1 MTQAP
6 CKTPAFQHFSG
17 KFSHFEK
24 CCMYCKYCMISFPF
38 LQGGKDTVFP
48 CKRRSFRM
56 RKTDAKTLKSC
67 LPQWLQEHGL
77 PLHKP
82 FACLNPAHQDA
93 HPSMGYNEKNQT
105 VHCFAC
111 GATYDVFDL
120 VGQEENLTDFP
131 SKMKAVNRRYGGG
144 EVIRVT
150 AKPAQ
155 AFPYKERAGRPDPY
169 FTGRG
174 LSDEIVQRFGLVVEN
189 GYAVLPVFAE
199 GVCRSVCRRAIDPAV
214 EPRYQNSRGAM
225 QLWNSAAMEHAA
237 GKALFV
243 TEGIFDALSLEELG
257 FPAVALCGAANT
269 GKLVQKIDEYVPVAW
284 PERVILAGDA
294 DAAGQGMNEK
304 LREQLTAR
312 GIACA
317 VLALP
322 DGCKDVNEALVQN
335 RDALQA
341 ACEAAIAPQTV
352 QEQLTLEDEFLA
364 YLGRRGGAAVMST
377 GIAGLDK
384 ALDGGLHAG
393 LTVLGAVSSMGK
405 TSLMLQMADTLAAA
419 GRNVLFITI
428 EMSRMELIAKS
439 AVRGTKERARPL
451 LDGKLPE
458 EKVRGLISAYRQKT
472 GGRVELWEPD
482 VPLTP
487 AFLDEKVSAFCAQH
501 ESPVLFLD
509 YLQLVAPARA
519 GMTEKQTADAAVAML
534 KQLARRYDMPV
545 MAASSLNREAY
556 RPGSAEPG
564 LSAFKESG
572 SVEYSADLLL
582 VLKYRTDADRENKTA
597 PRHLA
602 LIILKNRFGA
612 TGESIPLDYEPEK
625 ELFRDGAA
633 KATPRTGRNIIR

>member
-1 MTQAP
+1 
-6 CKTPAFQHFSG
+6 
-17 KFSHFEK
+17 
-24 CCMYCKYCMISFPF
+24 
-38 LQGGKDTVFP
+38 
-48 CKRRSFRM
+48 
-56 RKTDAKTLKSC
+56 
-67 LPQWLQEHGL
+67 
-77 PLHKP
+77 
-82 FACLNPAHQDA
+82 
-93 HPSMGYNEKNQT
+93 
-105 VHCFAC
+105 
-111 GATYDVFDL
+111 
-120 VGQEENLTDFP
+120 
-131 SKMKAVNRRYGGG
+131 MKAVNRRYGGG

-150 AKPAQ
+150 AKPAP
-155 AFPYKERAGRPDPY
+155 AFPYKEGGGRPDPY

-174 LSDEIVQRFGLVVEN
+174 LSDETVRRFGLVVEN
-189 GYAVLPVFAE
+189 GYAVLPVFAK
-199 GVCRSVCRRAIDPAV
+199 GVCRSVCRRAIDQHV
-214 EPRYQNSRGAM
+214 EPRYKNSRGAM
-225 QLWNSAAMEHAA
+225 QLWNSAAMERAA
-237 GKALFV
+237 GEALFV
-243 TEGIFDALSLEELG
+243 AEGIFDALSLEEFG

-284 PERVILAGDA
+284 PEKMILAGDS

-304 LREQLTAR
+304 LREQLMAR

-322 DGCKDVNEALVQN
+322 EGCKDVNEALVQN

-341 ACEAAIAPQTV
+341 ACEAAIAPQGV
-352 QEQLTLEDEFLA
+352 QQQPTLEDEFLA

-482 VPLTP
+482 APLTP
-487 AFLDEKVSAFCAQH
+487 AFLDEKVSAFCEQH

-509 YLQLVAPARA
+509 YLQLVAPART
-519 GMTEKQTADAAVAML
+519 GMTEKQTADAAVAIL
-534 KQLARRYDMPV
+534 KQLARQYDMPV
-545 MAASSLNREAY
+545 VAASSLNREAY

-582 VLKYRTDADRENKTA
+582 VLKYRTDADKEIKTG
-597 PRHLA
+597 PRHLV
-602 LIILKNRFGA
+602 LTILKNRFGA

-633 KATPRTGRNIIR
+633 KAAPRTGRNIIR

>member
-1 MTQAP
+1 
-6 CKTPAFQHFSG
+6 
-17 KFSHFEK
+17 
-24 CCMYCKYCMISFPF
+24 
-38 LQGGKDTVFP
+38 
-48 CKRRSFRM
+48 M

-67 LPQWLQEHGL
+67 LPQWLREHGL

-82 FACLNPAHQDA
+82 FACLNPAHRDA

-174 LSDEIVQRFGLVVEN
+174 LSDETVRRFGLVVEN

-225 QLWNSAAMEHAA
+225 QIWNSAAMERAA
-237 GKALFV
+237 GEALFV

-322 DGCKDVNEALVQN
+322 DGCKDVNEALVKN

-341 ACEAAIAPQTV
+341 ACEAAIAPQGV
-352 QEQLTLEDEFLA
+352 QQQQTLEDEFLA

-384 ALDGGLHAG
+384 VLDGGLHAG

-439 AVRGTKERARPL
+439 AVRGTRERARPL
-451 LDGKLPE
+451 LDGRLPE
-458 EKVRGLISAYRQKT
+458 NKVRSLISAYRQKT

-482 VPLTP
+482 APLTP
-487 AFLDEKVSAFCAQH
+487 AFLDEKVSAFCEQH

-509 YLQLVAPARA
+509 YLQLVAPVRA

-534 KQLARRYDMPV
+534 KQLARRYEMPV
-545 MAASSLNREAY
+545 IAASSLNREAY

-582 VLKYRTDADRENKTA
+582 VLKYRTDADKEIKTA

-602 LIILKNRFGA
+602 LTILKNRFGA

>member
-1 MTQAP
+1 
-6 CKTPAFQHFSG
+6 
-17 KFSHFEK
+17 
-24 CCMYCKYCMISFPF
+24 
-38 LQGGKDTVFP
+38 
-48 CKRRSFRM
+48 M
-56 RKTDAKTLKSC
+56 RKTDTKTLKSC
-67 LPQWLQEHGL
+67 LPQWLREHGL

-111 GATYDVFDL
+111 GATYDIFDL

-144 EVIRVT
+144 EIIRVT
-150 AKPAQ
+150 AKPTQ
-155 AFPYKERAGRPDPY
+155 AFPYKEGGSRSDPY

-174 LSDEIVQRFGLVVEN
+174 LSDETVRRFGLVVEN
-189 GYAVLPVFAE
+189 GYAVLPVFVD

-225 QLWNSAAMEHAA
+225 QLWNSAAMERAA

-482 VPLTP
+482 APLTP
-487 AFLDEKVSAFCAQH
+487 AFLDEKVSAFCEQH
-501 ESPVLFLD
+501 ENPVLFLD

-582 VLKYRTDADRENKTA
+582 VLKYRTDADKEIKTG

-602 LIILKNRFGA
+602 LTILKNRFGA

-625 ELFRDGAA
+625 ELFRDGTA
-633 KATPRTGRNIIR
+633 KAAPRTGRNKIR

>member
-1 MTQAP
+1 
-6 CKTPAFQHFSG
+6 
-17 KFSHFEK
+17 
-24 CCMYCKYCMISFPF
+24 
-38 LQGGKDTVFP
+38 
-48 CKRRSFRM
+48 M
-56 RKTDAKTLKSC
+56 RKTDTKTLKSC
-67 LPQWLQEHGL
+67 LPQWLREHGI

-111 GATYDVFDL
+111 GATYDIFDL

-144 EVIRVT
+144 EIIRVT
-150 AKPAQ
+150 AKPTQ
-155 AFPYKERAGRPDPY
+155 AFPYKEGGGRSDPY
-169 FTGRG
+169 FIGRG
-174 LSDEIVQRFGLVVEN
+174 LSDETVRRFGLVVEN
-189 GYAVLPVFAE
+189 GYAVLPVFVD

-225 QLWNSAAMEHAA
+225 QLWNSAAMERAA

-482 VPLTP
+482 APLTP
-487 AFLDEKVSAFCAQH
+487 ALLDEKVSAFCEQH

-545 MAASSLNREAY
+545 IAASSLNREAY

-602 LIILKNRFGA
+602 LTILKNRFGA

-633 KATPRTGRNIIR
+633 KAAPRTGRNVIR

>member
-1 MTQAP
+1 
-6 CKTPAFQHFSG
+6 
-17 KFSHFEK
+17 
-24 CCMYCKYCMISFPF
+24 
-38 LQGGKDTVFP
+38 
-48 CKRRSFRM
+48 M
-56 RKTDAKTLKSC
+56 RKTDTKTLKSC
-67 LPQWLQEHGL
+67 LPQWLREHGL

-111 GATYDVFDL
+111 GATYDIFDL

-150 AKPAQ
+150 AKPTQ
-155 AFPYKERAGRPDPY
+155 AFPYKEGGGRSDPY

-174 LSDEIVQRFGLVVEN
+174 LSDETVRRFGLVVEN

-199 GVCRSVCRRAIDPAV
+199 GVCRSICRRAIDQHV
-214 EPRYQNSRGAM
+214 EPRYKNSRGAM
-225 QLWNSAAMEHAA
+225 QIWNSAAMERAA
-237 GKALFV
+237 GEALFV

-284 PERVILAGDA
+284 PEKMILAGDS

-312 GIACA
+312 GIACT

-322 DGCKDVNEALVQN
+322 DGCKDVNEALVQD

-341 ACEAAIAPQTV
+341 ACKAAAASQEV
-352 QEQLTLEDEFLA
+352 QKQPTLEDEFLA
-364 YLGRRGGAAVMST
+364 YLGRRGGASVMST

-439 AVRGTKERARPL
+439 AVRGTRERARPL
-451 LDGKLPE
+451 LDGRLPE
-458 EKVRGLISAYRQKT
+458 NKVRSLISAYRQKT

-482 VPLTP
+482 APLTP
-487 AFLDEKVSAFCAQH
+487 AFLDEKVSTFCAQH

-602 LIILKNRFGA
+602 LTILKNRFGA

-625 ELFRDGAA
+625 ELFRNGAA
-633 KATPRTGRNIIR
+633 KASPRTGRNKIR

>member
-1 MTQAP
+1 M
-6 CKTPAFQHFSG
+6 
-17 KFSHFEK
+17 
-24 CCMYCKYCMISFPF
+24 
-38 LQGGKDTVFP
+38 
-48 CKRRSFRM
+48 
-56 RKTDAKTLKSC
+56 
-67 LPQWLQEHGL
+67 
-77 PLHKP
+77 
-82 FACLNPAHQDA
+82 
-93 HPSMGYNEKNQT
+93 
-105 VHCFAC
+105 
-111 GATYDVFDL
+111 
-120 VGQEENLTDFP
+120 
-131 SKMKAVNRRYGGG
+131 
-144 EVIRVT
+144 
-150 AKPAQ
+150 
-155 AFPYKERAGRPDPY
+155 
-169 FTGRG
+169 
-174 LSDEIVQRFGLVVEN
+174 VVEN

-199 GVCRSVCRRAIDPAV
+199 GVCRSICRRAIDQHV
-214 EPRYQNSRGAM
+214 EPRYKNSRGAM
-225 QLWNSAAMEHAA
+225 QIWNSAAMERAA
-237 GKALFV
+237 GEALFV

-284 PERVILAGDA
+284 PEKMILAGDS

-312 GIACA
+312 GIACT

-322 DGCKDVNEALVQN
+322 DGCKDVNEALVQD

-341 ACEAAIAPQTV
+341 ACKAAAASQEV
-352 QEQLTLEDEFLA
+352 QKQPTLEDEFLA
-364 YLGRRGGAAVMST
+364 YLGRRGGASVMST

-439 AVRGTKERARPL
+439 AVRGTRERARPL
-451 LDGKLPE
+451 LDGRLPE
-458 EKVRGLISAYRQKT
+458 NKVRSLISAYRQKT

-482 VPLTP
+482 APLTP
-487 AFLDEKVSAFCAQH
+487 AFLDEKVSTFCAQH

-602 LIILKNRFGA
+602 LTILKNRFGA

-625 ELFRDGAA
+625 ELFRNGAA
-633 KATPRTGRNIIR
+633 KASPRTGRNKIR

>member
-1 MTQAP
+1 
-6 CKTPAFQHFSG
+6 
-17 KFSHFEK
+17 
-24 CCMYCKYCMISFPF
+24 
-38 LQGGKDTVFP
+38 
-48 CKRRSFRM
+48 M

-67 LPQWLQEHGL
+67 LPQWLREHGL

-111 GATYDVFDL
+111 GATYDIFDL

-150 AKPAQ
+150 AKPTRV
-155 AFPYKERAGRPDPY
+155 FPYKERVGRPDPY

-174 LSDEIVQRFGLVVEN
+174 LSDETVRRFGLVVEN
-189 GYAVLPVFAE
+189 GYAVLPVFVD

-225 QLWNSAAMEHAA
+225 QLWNSAAMERAA

-284 PERVILAGDA
+284 PEKMILAGDS
-294 DAAGQGMNEK
+294 DAAGQGMNGK
-304 LREQLTAR
+304 LREQMTAR

-335 RDALQA
+335 RDVLQA
-341 ACEAAIAPQTV
+341 ACKAAAAAQEV
-352 QEQLTLEDEFLA
+352 QQQPTLEDEFLA
-364 YLGRRGGAAVMST
+364 YLGRCGGTAVMST

-439 AVRGTKERARPL
+439 AVRGTRERARPL
-451 LDGKLPE
+451 LDGRLPE
-458 EKVRGLISAYRQKT
+458 NKVRSLISAYRQKT

-482 VPLTP
+482 ALLTP
-487 AFLDEKVSAFCAQH
+487 AFLDEKVSAFCEQH
-501 ESPVLFLD
+501 ENPVLFLD

-519 GMTEKQTADAAVAML
+519 GMNEKQTADAAVAML
-534 KQLARRYDMPV
+534 KQLARRYEMPV
-545 MAASSLNREAY
+545 IAASSLNREAY

-582 VLKYRTDADRENKTA
+582 VLKYRTDADKEIKTA

-602 LIILKNRFGA
+602 LTILKNRFGA

-633 KATPRTGRNIIR
+633 KATPRTGRNKIR

>member
-1 MTQAP
+1 
-6 CKTPAFQHFSG
+6 
-17 KFSHFEK
+17 
-24 CCMYCKYCMISFPF
+24 
-38 LQGGKDTVFP
+38 
-48 CKRRSFRM
+48 M

-144 EVIRVT
+144 EVIRVC
-150 AKPAQ
+150 PL
-155 AFPYKERAGRPDPY
+155 FPYKERAGRPDPY

>member
-1 MTQAP
+1 
-6 CKTPAFQHFSG
+6 
-17 KFSHFEK
+17 
-24 CCMYCKYCMISFPF
+24 
-38 LQGGKDTVFP
+38 
-48 CKRRSFRM
+48 M

-67 LPQWLQEHGL
+67 LPQWLREHGL

-82 FACLNPAHQDA
+82 FACLNPAHRDA

-111 GATYDVFDL
+111 GATYDIFDL

-150 AKPAQ
+150 AKPTQ
-155 AFPYKERAGRPDPY
+155 TFPYKEGGGRPDPY

-174 LSDEIVQRFGLVVEN
+174 LSDETVRRFGLVVEN
-189 GYAVLPVFAE
+189 GYAVLPAFAE

-214 EPRYQNSRGAM
+214 EPRYKNSRGAM
-225 QLWNSAAMEHAA
+225 QIWNSAAMERAA
-237 GKALFV
+237 GEALFV

-284 PERVILAGDA
+284 PEKMILAGDA

-341 ACEAAIAPQTV
+341 VCEAAIAPQEV
-352 QEQLTLEDEFLA
+352 RQQPTLEDEFLA

-405 TSLMLQMADTLAAA
+405 TSLMLQMADTLAAT

-439 AVRGTKERARPL
+439 AVRGTRERARPL

-472 GGRVELWEPD
+472 GGRVALWEPD
-482 VPLTP
+482 APLTP

-597 PRHLA
+597 SRHLA
-602 LIILKNRFGA
+602 LTILKNRFGA
-612 TGESIPLDYEPEK
+612 TGESVPLDYEPEK

-633 KATPRTGRNIIR
+633 KAAPRTGRNKIR

>member
-1 MTQAP
+1 
-6 CKTPAFQHFSG
+6 
-17 KFSHFEK
+17 
-24 CCMYCKYCMISFPF
+24 
-38 LQGGKDTVFP
+38 
-48 CKRRSFRM
+48 M
-56 RKTDAKTLKSC
+56 RKTDTKTLKSC
-67 LPQWLQEHGL
+67 LPQWLREHGL

-111 GATYDVFDL
+111 GATYDIFDL

-144 EVIRVT
+144 EIIRVT
-150 AKPAQ
+150 AKPTQ
-155 AFPYKERAGRPDPY
+155 AFPYKEGGGRSDPY

-174 LSDEIVQRFGLVVEN
+174 LSDETVRRFGLVVEN
-189 GYAVLPVFAE
+189 GYAVLPVFVD

-225 QLWNSAAMEHAA
+225 QLWNSAAMERAA
-237 GKALFV
+237 GKELFV

-451 LDGKLPE
+451 LDGRLPE
-458 EKVRGLISAYRQKT
+458 NKVRSLISAYRKKT

-482 VPLTP
+482 APLTP

-501 ESPVLFLD
+501 ENPVLFLD

>member
-1 MTQAP
+1 
-6 CKTPAFQHFSG
+6 
-17 KFSHFEK
+17 
-24 CCMYCKYCMISFPF
+24 
-38 LQGGKDTVFP
+38 
-48 CKRRSFRM
+48 M
-56 RKTDAKTLKSC
+56 RKTDTKTLKSC
-67 LPQWLQEHGL
+67 LPQWLREHGL

-111 GATYDVFDL
+111 GATYDIFDL

-150 AKPAQ
+150 AKPTQ
-155 AFPYKERAGRPDPY
+155 AFPYKEGGGRSDTY

-174 LSDEIVQRFGLVVEN
+174 LSDETVRRFGLVVEN

-225 QLWNSAAMEHAA
+225 QIWNSAAMERAA
-237 GKALFV
+237 GEALFV

-482 VPLTP
+482 APLTP

-534 KQLARRYDMPV
+534 KQQARRYDMPV

-602 LIILKNRFGA
+602 LTILKNRFGA

-633 KATPRTGRNIIR
+633 KASPRTGRNIIR

>member
-1 MTQAP
+1 
-6 CKTPAFQHFSG
+6 
-17 KFSHFEK
+17 
-24 CCMYCKYCMISFPF
+24 
-38 LQGGKDTVFP
+38 
-48 CKRRSFRM
+48 M
-56 RKTDAKTLKSC
+56 RKTDAKTLKSY
-67 LPQWLQEHGL
+67 LPQWLREHGL

-111 GATYDVFDL
+111 GATYDIFDL

-155 AFPYKERAGRPDPY
+155 AFPYKEGGGRPDPY

-174 LSDEIVQRFGLVVEN
+174 LSDETVRRFGLVVEN

-214 EPRYQNSRGAM
+214 EPRYKNSRGAM
-225 QLWNSAAMEHAA
+225 QIWNSAAMERAA

-284 PERVILAGDA
+284 PEKMILAGDS

-322 DGCKDVNEALVQN
+322 DSCKDVNEALVQD

-341 ACEAAIAPQTV
+341 VCKAAAAAQEV
-352 QEQLTLEDEFLA
+352 QQQQTLEDEFLA

-405 TSLMLQMADTLAAA
+405 TSLMLQMADTLAAV

-439 AVRGTKERARPL
+439 AVRGTRERARPL

-458 EKVRGLISAYRQKT
+458 EKVRGLISAYKKKT

-482 VPLTP
+482 APLTP
-487 AFLDEKVSAFCAQH
+487 ALLDEKVSAFCAQH

-509 YLQLVAPARA
+509 YLQLIAPARA

-545 MAASSLNREAY
+545 IAASSLNREAY

-564 LSAFKESG
+564 MSAFKESG

-602 LIILKNRFGA
+602 LTILKNRFGA

-625 ELFRDGAA
+625 ELFRDAAA
-633 KATPRTGRNIIR
+633 KAAPRTGRNIIR

>member
-6 CKTPAFQHFSG
+6 RKTPV
-17 KFSHFEK
+17 FSHFNDKFSLFEK
-24 CCMYCKYCMISFPF
+24 RCMYCKYCMISFPF

-56 RKTDAKTLKSC
+56 RKTDTKTLKSC
-67 LPQWLQEHGL
+67 LPQWLREHGL

-111 GATYDVFDL
+111 GATYDIFDL

-150 AKPAQ
+150 AKPTQ
-155 AFPYKERAGRPDPY
+155 AFPYKEGGGRSDPY

-174 LSDEIVQRFGLVVEN
+174 LSDETVRRFGLVVEN
-189 GYAVLPVFAE
+189 GYAVLPVFVD

-225 QLWNSAAMEHAA
+225 QLWNSAAMERAA

-482 VPLTP
+482 APLTP
-487 AFLDEKVSAFCAQH
+487 AFLDEKVSAFCEQH
-501 ESPVLFLD
+501 ENPVLFLD

-582 VLKYRTDADRENKTA
+582 VLKYRTDADKEIKTG

-602 LIILKNRFGA
+602 LTILKNRFGA

-625 ELFRDGAA
+625 ELFRDGTA
-633 KATPRTGRNIIR
+633 KAAPRTGRNKIR

>member
-1 MTQAP
+1 
-6 CKTPAFQHFSG
+6 
-17 KFSHFEK
+17 
-24 CCMYCKYCMISFPF
+24 
-38 LQGGKDTVFP
+38 
-48 CKRRSFRM
+48 M

-67 LPQWLQEHGL
+67 LPQWLREHGL

-82 FACLNPAHQDA
+82 FACLNPAHRDA

-111 GATYDVFDL
+111 GATYDIFDL

-150 AKPAQ
+150 AKPTQ
-155 AFPYKERAGRPDPY
+155 AFPYKEGGGRPDPY

-174 LSDEIVQRFGLVVEN
+174 LSDETVRRFGLVVEN

-199 GVCRSVCRRAIDPAV
+199 GVCRSVCRRAIDQHV

-225 QLWNSAAMEHAA
+225 QLWNSAAMERAA
-237 GKALFV
+237 GEALFV

-269 GKLVQKIDEYVPVAW
+269 GRLMQALDAREAK
-284 PERVILAGDA
+284 PERVILAGDS
-294 DAAGQGMNEK
+294 DAAGQGMNGK

-317 VLALP
+317 VLDLP

-352 QEQLTLEDEFLA
+352 QEQPTTLEDEFLA
-364 YLGRRGGAAVMST
+364 YLGRRGGVAVMPT

-482 VPLTP
+482 APLTP

-572 SVEYSADLLL
+572 SVEYSADVLL
-582 VLKYRTDADRENKTA
+582 VLKYRSDADRDNKNG
-597 PRHLA
+597 PRRLA
-602 LIILKNRFGA
+602 LTILKNRFGP
-612 TGESIPLDYEPEK
+612 TGESVPLDYEPEK

-633 KATPRTGRNIIR
+633 KAAPRTGRNKIR

>member
-1 MTQAP
+1 
-6 CKTPAFQHFSG
+6 
-17 KFSHFEK
+17 
-24 CCMYCKYCMISFPF
+24 
-38 LQGGKDTVFP
+38 
-48 CKRRSFRM
+48 M

-67 LPQWLQEHGL
+67 LPQWLREHGL

-111 GATYDVFDL
+111 GATYDIFDL

-174 LSDEIVQRFGLVVEN
+174 LSDETVRRFGLVVEN

-199 GVCRSVCRRAIDPAV
+199 GVCRSVCRRAIDTAV

-225 QLWNSAAMEHAA
+225 QLWNSAAMERAA
-237 GKALFV
+237 GEALFV

-284 PERVILAGDA
+284 PEKMILAGDA
-294 DAAGQGMNEK
+294 DAAGQGMNAK
-304 LREQLTAR
+304 LREKLTAR

-377 GIAGLDK
+377 GIVGLDK

-482 VPLTP
+482 APLTP

-509 YLQLVAPARA
+509 YLQLVAPARM

-597 PRHLA
+597 LRHLA
-602 LIILKNRFGA
+602 LTILKNRFGA

-633 KATPRTGRNIIR
+633 KASPRTGRNKIR

>member
-1 MTQAP
+1 
-6 CKTPAFQHFSG
+6 
-17 KFSHFEK
+17 
-24 CCMYCKYCMISFPF
+24 
-38 LQGGKDTVFP
+38 
-48 CKRRSFRM
+48 M
-56 RKTDAKTLKSC
+56 RKTDTKTLKSC
-67 LPQWLQEHGL
+67 LPQWLREHGL

-111 GATYDVFDL
+111 GATYDIFDL

-144 EVIRVT
+144 EIIRVT
-150 AKPAQ
+150 AKPTQ
-155 AFPYKERAGRPDPY
+155 AFPYKEGGGRSDPY

-174 LSDEIVQRFGLVVEN
+174 LSDETVRRFGLVVEN
-189 GYAVLPVFAE
+189 GYAVLPVFVD

-225 QLWNSAAMEHAA
+225 QLWNSAAMERAA

-341 ACEAAIAPQTV
+341 ACEAAIAPQGV
-352 QEQLTLEDEFLA
+352 QQQPTLEDEFLA
-364 YLGRRGGAAVMST
+364 YLDRRGWAAVMST

-451 LDGKLPE
+451 LDGRLPE
-458 EKVRGLISAYRQKT
+458 NKVRSLISAYRKKT

-482 VPLTP
+482 APLTP

-501 ESPVLFLD
+501 ENPVLFLD

>member
-1 MTQAP
+1 
-6 CKTPAFQHFSG
+6 
-17 KFSHFEK
+17 
-24 CCMYCKYCMISFPF
+24 
-38 LQGGKDTVFP
+38 
-48 CKRRSFRM
+48 M
-56 RKTDAKTLKSC
+56 RKTDTKTLKSC
-67 LPQWLQEHGL
+67 LPQWLREHGL

-111 GATYDVFDL
+111 GATYDIFDL

-150 AKPAQ
+150 AKPTQ
-155 AFPYKERAGRPDPY
+155 AFPYKEGGGRSDPY

-174 LSDEIVQRFGLVVEN
+174 LSDETVRRFGLVVEN
-189 GYAVLPVFAE
+189 GYAVLPVFVD

-225 QLWNSAAMEHAA
+225 QLWNSAAMERAA

-458 EKVRGLISAYRQKT
+458 EKVRGLISAYRKKT

-482 VPLTP
+482 ALLTP
-487 AFLDEKVSAFCAQH
+487 AFLDEKVSAFCEQH
-501 ESPVLFLD
+501 ENPVLFLD

-582 VLKYRTDADRENKTA
+582 VLKYRTDADKEIKTG
-597 PRHLA
+597 PRHLV
-602 LIILKNRFGA
+602 LTILKNRFGA
-612 TGESIPLDYEPEK
+612 TGESVPLDYEPEK

-633 KATPRTGRNIIR
+633 KAAPRTGRNIIR

>member
-1 MTQAP
+1 
-6 CKTPAFQHFSG
+6 
-17 KFSHFEK
+17 
-24 CCMYCKYCMISFPF
+24 
-38 LQGGKDTVFP
+38 
-48 CKRRSFRM
+48 M

-67 LPQWLQEHGL
+67 LPQWLREHGL

-111 GATYDVFDL
+111 GATYDIFDL

-150 AKPAQ
+150 AKPTQ
-155 AFPYKERAGRPDPY
+155 AFPYKEGGGRPDPY

-174 LSDEIVQRFGLVVEN
+174 LSDETVRRFGLVVEN

-199 GVCRSVCRRAIDPAV
+199 GVCRSVCRRAIDPAI

-225 QLWNSAAMEHAA
+225 RLWNSAAMERAA
-237 GKALFV
+237 GEALFV

-284 PERVILAGDA
+284 PEKMILAGDS
-294 DAAGQGMNEK
+294 DAAGQGMNGK
-304 LREQLTAR
+304 LRDFLTAR

-317 VLALP
+317 VLAVP
-322 DGCKDVNEALVQN
+322 DGCKDVHEALVKI
-335 RDALQA
+335 RDALHA
-341 ACEAAIAPQTV
+341 ACEAAIAPQEAR
-352 QEQLTLEDEFLA
+352 QQPTLEDEFLA

-405 TSLMLQMADTLAAA
+405 TSLMLQMGDTLAAA

-439 AVRGTKERARPL
+439 AVRGTRERARTL

-458 EKVRGLISAYRQKT
+458 EKVRGLISAYRKKT

-482 VPLTP
+482 APLTP
-487 AFLDEKVSAFCAQH
+487 ALLDEKVSAFCEQH
-501 ESPVLFLD
+501 ENPVLFLD
-509 YLQLVAPARA
+509 YLQLIAPARA

-545 MAASSLNREAY
+545 IAASSLNREAY

-564 LSAFKESG
+564 MSAFKESG

-582 VLKYRTDADRENKTA
+582 VLKYRTDADKEIKTG
-597 PRHLA
+597 PRHLV
-602 LIILKNRFGA
+602 LTILKNRFGA

-633 KATPRTGRNIIR
+633 KAAPRTGRNIIR

>member
-1 MTQAP
+1 
-6 CKTPAFQHFSG
+6 
-17 KFSHFEK
+17 
-24 CCMYCKYCMISFPF
+24 
-38 LQGGKDTVFP
+38 
-48 CKRRSFRM
+48 M

-67 LPQWLQEHGL
+67 LPQWLREHGL

-131 SKMKAVNRRYGGG
+131 SKMKAVNRCYGGG

-150 AKPAQ
+150 AKPTQ
-155 AFPYKERAGRPDPY
+155 VFPYKERAGRPDPY

-174 LSDEIVQRFGLVVEN
+174 LSDETVRRFGLLVEN
-189 GYAVLPVFAE
+189 GYAVLPVFVE
-199 GVCRSVCRRAIDPAV
+199 GVCRSVCRRAIDQAV

-225 QLWNSAAMEHAA
+225 QLWNSAAMERAA

-269 GKLVQKIDEYVPVAW
+269 GRLMQALDARETK
-284 PERVILAGDA
+284 PEKVILAGDS

-322 DGCKDVNEALVQN
+322 GDCKDVNEALIKD
-335 RDALQA
+335 REELKAI
-341 ACEAAIAPQTV
+341 CEFAPLGV
-352 QEQLTLEDEFLA
+352 EISVKHEKSIEDEFLD
-364 YLGRRGGAAVMST
+364 YLNKRSQKAVFAT
-377 GIAGLDK
+377 GISGLDR

-472 GGRVELWEPD
+472 GGRVALWEPD
-482 VPLTP
+482 APLTP
-487 AFLDEKVSAFCAQH
+487 AFLEEKVSAFCAQH

-519 GMTEKQTADAAVAML
+519 GMTEKQTADGAVGML

-545 MAASSLNREAY
+545 IAASSLNREAY

-564 LSAFKESG
+564 MSAFKESG

-602 LIILKNRFGA
+602 LTILKNRFGA

-633 KATPRTGRNIIR
+633 KAAPRTGRNVIR

>member
-1 MTQAP
+1 
-6 CKTPAFQHFSG
+6 
-17 KFSHFEK
+17 
-24 CCMYCKYCMISFPF
+24 
-38 LQGGKDTVFP
+38 
-48 CKRRSFRM
+48 M

-67 LPQWLQEHGL
+67 LPQWLREHGL

-105 VHCFAC
+105 IHCFAC
-111 GATYDVFDL
+111 GATYDIFDL

-150 AKPAQ
+150 AKPTQ
-155 AFPYKERAGRPDPY
+155 AFPYKEGGGRSDPY

-174 LSDEIVQRFGLVVEN
+174 LSDETVRRFGLVVEN
-189 GYAVLPVFAE
+189 GYAVLPVFVD

-225 QLWNSAAMEHAA
+225 QLWNSAAMERAA

-451 LDGKLPE
+451 LDGRLPE
-458 EKVRGLISAYRQKT
+458 NKVRSLISVYRQKT

-482 VPLTP
+482 APLTP
-487 AFLDEKVSAFCAQH
+487 TFLDEKVSAFCEQH
-501 ESPVLFLD
+501 ESPVLSLD
-509 YLQLVAPARA
+509 YLQLVAPART

-545 MAASSLNREAY
+545 VAASSLNREAY

-602 LIILKNRFGA
+602 LTILKNRFGA

>member
-1 MTQAP
+1 
-6 CKTPAFQHFSG
+6 
-17 KFSHFEK
+17 
-24 CCMYCKYCMISFPF
+24 
-38 LQGGKDTVFP
+38 
-48 CKRRSFRM
+48 M
-56 RKTDAKTLKSC
+56 RKTDTKTLKSC

-111 GATYDVFDL
+111 GATYDIFDL

-150 AKPAQ
+150 AKPTQ
-155 AFPYKERAGRPDPY
+155 AFPYKEGGGRSDTY

-174 LSDEIVQRFGLVVEN
+174 LSDETVRRFGLVVEN

-225 QLWNSAAMEHAA
+225 QIWNSAAMERAA
-237 GKALFV
+237 GEALFV

-322 DGCKDVNEALVQN
+322 DGCKDVNEALVKN

-341 ACEAAIAPQTV
+341 ACEAAIAPQGV
-352 QEQLTLEDEFLA
+352 QQQQTLEDEFLA

-384 ALDGGLHAG
+384 VLDGGLHAG

-439 AVRGTKERARPL
+439 AVRGTRERARPL
-451 LDGKLPE
+451 LDGRLPE
-458 EKVRGLISAYRQKT
+458 NKVRSLISAYRQKT

-482 VPLTP
+482 APLTP
-487 AFLDEKVSAFCAQH
+487 AFLDEKVSAFCEQH

-509 YLQLVAPARA
+509 YLQLVAPVRA

-534 KQLARRYDMPV
+534 KQLARRYEMPV
-545 MAASSLNREAY
+545 IAASSLNREAY

-582 VLKYRTDADRENKTA
+582 VLKYRTDADKEIKTA

-602 LIILKNRFGA
+602 LTILKNRFGA

>member
-1 MTQAP
+1 
-6 CKTPAFQHFSG
+6 
-17 KFSHFEK
+17 
-24 CCMYCKYCMISFPF
+24 
-38 LQGGKDTVFP
+38 
-48 CKRRSFRM
+48 M

-67 LPQWLQEHGL
+67 LPQWLREHGL

-111 GATYDVFDL
+111 GATYDIFDL

-150 AKPAQ
+150 AKPAP
-155 AFPYKERAGRPDPY
+155 AFPYKEGGGRPDPY

-174 LSDEIVQRFGLVVEN
+174 LSDETVRRFGLVVEN
-189 GYAVLPVFAE
+189 GYAVLPVFAK
-199 GVCRSVCRRAIDPAV
+199 GVCRSVCRRAIDQHV
-214 EPRYQNSRGAM
+214 EPRYKNSRGAM
-225 QLWNSAAMEHAA
+225 QLWNSAAMERAA
-237 GKALFV
+237 GEALFV
-243 TEGIFDALSLEELG
+243 AEGIFDALSLEEFG

-284 PERVILAGDA
+284 PEKMILAGDS

-304 LREQLTAR
+304 LREQLMAR

-322 DGCKDVNEALVQN
+322 EGCKDVNEALVQN

-341 ACEAAIAPQTV
+341 ACEAAIAPQGV
-352 QEQLTLEDEFLA
+352 QQQPTLEDEFLA

-482 VPLTP
+482 APLTP
-487 AFLDEKVSAFCAQH
+487 AFLDEKVSAFCEQH

-509 YLQLVAPARA
+509 YLQLVAPART
-519 GMTEKQTADAAVAML
+519 GMTEKQTADAAVAIL
-534 KQLARRYDMPV
+534 KQLARQYDMPV
-545 MAASSLNREAY
+545 VAASSLNREAY

-582 VLKYRTDADRENKTA
+582 VLKYRTDADKEIKTG
-597 PRHLA
+597 PRHLV
-602 LIILKNRFGA
+602 LTILKNRFGA

-633 KATPRTGRNIIR
+633 PRTGRNVIR

>member
-1 MTQAP
+1 
-6 CKTPAFQHFSG
+6 
-17 KFSHFEK
+17 
-24 CCMYCKYCMISFPF
+24 
-38 LQGGKDTVFP
+38 
-48 CKRRSFRM
+48 M
-56 RKTDAKTLKSC
+56 RKTDTKTLKSC
-67 LPQWLQEHGL
+67 LPQWLREHGL

-111 GATYDVFDL
+111 GATYDIFDL

-131 SKMKAVNRRYGGG
+131 SKIKAVNRRYGGG
-144 EVIRVT
+144 EIIRVT
-150 AKPAQ
+150 AKPTQ
-155 AFPYKERAGRPDPY
+155 AFPYKEGGGRSDPY

-174 LSDEIVQRFGLVVEN
+174 LSDETVRRFGLVVEN
-189 GYAVLPVFAE
+189 GYAVLPVFVD

-225 QLWNSAAMEHAA
+225 QLWNSAAMERAA
-237 GKALFV
+237 GKELLV

-439 AVRGTKERARPL
+439 AVRGTRERARSL

-482 VPLTP
+482 APLTP

-509 YLQLVAPARA
+509 YLQLVAPART

-602 LIILKNRFGA
+602 LTILKNRFGA

-633 KATPRTGRNIIR
+633 KAAPRTGRNKIR

>member
-1 MTQAP
+1 
-6 CKTPAFQHFSG
+6 
-17 KFSHFEK
+17 
-24 CCMYCKYCMISFPF
+24 
-38 LQGGKDTVFP
+38 
-48 CKRRSFRM
+48 M
-56 RKTDAKTLKSC
+56 RKTDTKTLKSC
-67 LPQWLQEHGL
+67 LPQWLREHGL

-111 GATYDVFDL
+111 GATYDIFDL

-150 AKPAQ
+150 AKPTQ
-155 AFPYKERAGRPDPY
+155 AFPYKEGGGRSDPY

-174 LSDEIVQRFGLVVEN
+174 LSDETVRRFGLVVEN
-189 GYAVLPVFAE
+189 GYAVLPVFVD
-199 GVCRSVCRRAIDPAV
+199 GVCRSAIDPAV

-225 QLWNSAAMEHAA
+225 QLWNSAAMERAA

-322 DGCKDVNEALVQN
+322 DGCKDVNEALVQD

-341 ACEAAIAPQTV
+341 ACKAAAASQEV
-352 QEQLTLEDEFLA
+352 QKQPTLEDEFLA

-393 LTVLGAVSSMGK
+393 VTVLGAVSSMGK
-405 TSLMLQMADTLAAA
+405 TSLMLQMADTLASA

-439 AVRGTKERARPL
+439 AVRGTRERARPL
-451 LDGKLPE
+451 LDGRLSE
-458 EKVRGLISAYRQKT
+458 NKVRSLISAYRQKT

-482 VPLTP
+482 APLTP
-487 AFLDEKVSAFCAQH
+487 AFLDEKVSTFCAQH

-582 VLKYRTDADRENKTA
+582 VLKYRTDADKEIKTG

-602 LIILKNRFGA
+602 LTILKNRFGA

>member
-1 MTQAP
+1 
-6 CKTPAFQHFSG
+6 
-17 KFSHFEK
+17 
-24 CCMYCKYCMISFPF
+24 
-38 LQGGKDTVFP
+38 
-48 CKRRSFRM
+48 M
-56 RKTDAKTLKSC
+56 RKTDTKTLKSC
-67 LPQWLQEHGL
+67 LPQWLREHGL

-111 GATYDVFDL
+111 GATYDIFDL
-120 VGQEENLTDFP
+120 VGKEENLTDFP
-131 SKMKAVNRRYGGG
+131 SKMKAVKRRYGGG

-150 AKPAQ
+150 AKPTQ
-155 AFPYKERAGRPDPY
+155 AFPYKEGGGRSDPY

-174 LSDEIVQRFGLVVEN
+174 LSDETVRRFGLVVEN
-189 GYAVLPVFAE
+189 GYAVLPVFVD

-225 QLWNSAAMEHAA
+225 QLWNSAAMERAA

-482 VPLTP
+482 APLTP

-509 YLQLVAPARA
+509 YLQLVAPARV

-545 MAASSLNREAY
+545 VAASSLNREAY

-602 LIILKNRFGA
+602 LTILKNRFGA
-612 TGESIPLDYEPEK
+612 TGESVPLDYEPEK

-633 KATPRTGRNIIR
+633 KAAPRTGRNIIR

>member
-1 MTQAP
+1 
-6 CKTPAFQHFSG
+6 
-17 KFSHFEK
+17 
-24 CCMYCKYCMISFPF
+24 
-38 LQGGKDTVFP
+38 
-48 CKRRSFRM
+48 M
-56 RKTDAKTLKSC
+56 RKTDTKTLKSC
-67 LPQWLQEHGL
+67 LPQWLREHGL

-111 GATYDVFDL
+111 GATYDIFDL

-144 EVIRVT
+144 EIIRVT
-150 AKPAQ
+150 AKPTQ
-155 AFPYKERAGRPDPY
+155 AFPYKEGGGRSDPY

-174 LSDEIVQRFGLVVEN
+174 LSDETVRRFGLVVEN
-189 GYAVLPVFAE
+189 GYAVLPVFVD

-225 QLWNSAAMEHAA
+225 PLWNSAAMERAA

-284 PERVILAGDA
+284 PEKMILAGDS
-294 DAAGQGMNEK
+294 DAAGQGMNGK

-322 DGCKDVNEALVQN
+322 EGCKDVNEALVKN

-341 ACEAAIAPQTV
+341 ACEAAIAPQGV
-352 QEQLTLEDEFLA
+352 QQQPTLEDEFLA
-364 YLGRRGGAAVMST
+364 YLDRRGWAAVMST

-451 LDGKLPE
+451 LDGRLPE
-458 EKVRGLISAYRQKT
+458 NKVRSLISAYRKKT

-482 VPLTP
+482 APLTP

-501 ESPVLFLD
+501 ENPVLFLD

>member
-1 MTQAP
+1 
-6 CKTPAFQHFSG
+6 
-17 KFSHFEK
+17 
-24 CCMYCKYCMISFPF
+24 
-38 LQGGKDTVFP
+38 
-48 CKRRSFRM
+48 M
-56 RKTDAKTLKSC
+56 RKTDTKTLKSC
-67 LPQWLQEHGL
+67 LPQWLREHGL

-111 GATYDVFDL
+111 GATYDIFDL

-144 EVIRVT
+144 EIIRVT
-150 AKPAQ
+150 AKPTQ
-155 AFPYKERAGRPDPY
+155 AFPYKEGGGRSDPY

-189 GYAVLPVFAE
+189 GYAVLPVFVD

-225 QLWNSAAMEHAA
+225 PLWNSAAMERAA

-284 PERVILAGDA
+284 PEKMILAGDS
-294 DAAGQGMNEK
+294 DAAGQGMNGK

-322 DGCKDVNEALVQN
+322 EGCKDVNEALVKN

-341 ACEAAIAPQTV
+341 ACEAAIAPQGV
-352 QEQLTLEDEFLA
+352 QQQPTLEDEFLA
-364 YLGRRGGAAVMST
+364 YLDRRGWAAVMST

-451 LDGKLPE
+451 LDGRLPE
-458 EKVRGLISAYRQKT
+458 NKVRSLISAYRKKT

-482 VPLTP
+482 APLTP

-501 ESPVLFLD
+501 ENPVLFLD

>member
-1 MTQAP
+1 M
-6 CKTPAFQHFSG
+6 K
-17 KFSHFEK
+17 
-24 CCMYCKYCMISFPF
+24 
-38 LQGGKDTVFP
+38 
-48 CKRRSFRM
+48 
-56 RKTDAKTLKSC
+56 KTDAKTLKNC
-67 LPQWLQEHGL
+67 LPQWLREHGL

-82 FACLNPAHQDA
+82 FACLNPAHRDT

-111 GATYDVFDL
+111 GATYDIFDL

-144 EVIRVT
+144 EIIRVT
-150 AKPAQ
+150 AKPTQ
-155 AFPYKERAGRPDPY
+155 VFPYKEGEGRPDPY

-174 LSDEIVQRFGLVVEN
+174 LSDETVRRFGLVVED
-189 GYAVLPVFAE
+189 GYAVLPVFVN
-199 GVCRSVCRRAIDPAV
+199 GVCRSVCRRAVAPVAN
-214 EPRYQNSRGAM
+214 PRYKNSRGEM
-225 QLWNSAAMEHAA
+225 QLWNGAAIAQAA
-237 GKALFV
+237 ESVLFV

-269 GKLVQKIDEYVPVAW
+269 GRLMQALGVYAPVAK
-284 PERVILAGDA
+284 PKKVVLAGDA

-304 LREQLTAR
+304 LRELLAAR
-312 GIACA
+312 GIACE
-317 VLALP
+317 VLTLP
-322 DGCKDVNEALVQN
+322 DGCKDVNEALVKD
-335 RDALQA
+335 RPALQA
-341 ACEAAIAPQTV
+341 ACEAVTAV
-352 QEQLTLEDEFLA
+352 QMATDLEDEFID
-364 YLGRRGGAAVMST
+364 YLNRRSQKSVFAT
-377 GIAGLDK
+377 GISGLDK

-428 EMSRMELIAKS
+428 EMSRMELLAKS
-439 AVRGTKERARPL
+439 AVRGTQERARPL

-458 EKVRGLISAYRQKT
+458 AKVRSLISAYRQKT

-482 VPLTP
+482 APLTP
-487 AFLDEKVSAFCAQH
+487 AFLDEKVSAFCEQH
-501 ESPVLFLD
+501 ENPVLFLD

-545 MAASSLNREAY
+545 VAASSLNREAY

-582 VLKYRTDADRENKTA
+582 VLKYRTDADKENKIG
-597 PRHLA
+597 PRRLA
-602 LIILKNRFGA
+602 LTVLKSRFGP
-612 TGESIPLDYEPEK
+612 TGESVLLDYEPEK
-625 ELFRDGAA
+625 ELFRDAAA
-633 KATPRTGRNIIR
+633 KAAPRTGRNIIR

>member
-1 MTQAP
+1 
-6 CKTPAFQHFSG
+6 
-17 KFSHFEK
+17 
-24 CCMYCKYCMISFPF
+24 
-38 LQGGKDTVFP
+38 
-48 CKRRSFRM
+48 M
-56 RKTDAKTLKSC
+56 RKTDTKTLKIC
-67 LPQWLQEHGL
+67 LPQWLREHGL

-111 GATYDVFDL
+111 GATYDIFDL

-144 EVIRVT
+144 EIIRVT
-150 AKPAQ
+150 AKPTQ
-155 AFPYKERAGRPDPY
+155 AFPYKEGGGRSDPY

-174 LSDEIVQRFGLVVEN
+174 LSDETVRRFGLVVEN
-189 GYAVLPVFAE
+189 GYAVLPVFVE

-225 QLWNSAAMEHAA
+225 QLWNSAAMERAA
-237 GKALFV
+237 GKELFV

-352 QEQLTLEDEFLA
+352 QEQLTLEDEFLS

-439 AVRGTKERARPL
+439 AVRGTRERARSL

-482 VPLTP
+482 APLTP

-509 YLQLVAPARA
+509 YLQLVAPART

-602 LIILKNRFGA
+602 LTILKNRFGA

-633 KATPRTGRNIIR
+633 KAAPRTGRNKIR

>member
-1 MTQAP
+1 
-6 CKTPAFQHFSG
+6 
-17 KFSHFEK
+17 
-24 CCMYCKYCMISFPF
+24 
-38 LQGGKDTVFP
+38 
-48 CKRRSFRM
+48 M

-67 LPQWLQEHGL
+67 LPQWLREHGL

-111 GATYDVFDL
+111 GATYDIFDL

-150 AKPAQ
+150 AKPTRV
-155 AFPYKERAGRPDPY
+155 FPYKERVGRPDPY

-174 LSDEIVQRFGLVVEN
+174 LSDETVRRFGLVVEN
-189 GYAVLPVFAE
+189 GYAVLPVFVD

-225 QLWNSAAMEHAA
+225 QLWNSAAMERAA

-269 GKLVQKIDEYVPVAW
+269 GRLMQALDAREAK
-284 PERVILAGDA
+284 PERVILAGDS
-294 DAAGQGMNEK
+294 DAAGQGMNGK
-304 LREQLTAR
+304 LREQLTTR
-312 GIACA
+312 GIGCA
-317 VLALP
+317 ALALP
-322 DGCKDVNEALVQN
+322 GDCKDVNEALVQD

-341 ACEAAIAPQTV
+341 ACEAAATAQEV
-352 QEQLTLEDEFLA
+352 QQQPPTLEDEFLA

-439 AVRGTKERARPL
+439 AVRGTKARARSL

-458 EKVRGLISAYRQKT
+458 EKVRGLISAYRKKT
-472 GGRVELWEPD
+472 GGRVELCEPD
-482 VPLTP
+482 APLTP

-509 YLQLVAPARA
+509 YLQLVAAGRA

-545 MAASSLNREAY
+545 IAASSLNREAY

-564 LSAFKESG
+564 MSAFKESG

-582 VLKYRTDADRENKTA
+582 VLKYRTDADKEIKTG
-597 PRHLA
+597 PRHLV
-602 LIILKNRFGA
+602 LTILKNRFGA

-633 KATPRTGRNIIR
+633 KAAPRTGRNIIR

>member
-1 MTQAP
+1 
-6 CKTPAFQHFSG
+6 
-17 KFSHFEK
+17 
-24 CCMYCKYCMISFPF
+24 
-38 LQGGKDTVFP
+38 
-48 CKRRSFRM
+48 M

-67 LPQWLQEHGL
+67 LPQWLREHGL

-111 GATYDVFDL
+111 GTTYDVFDL

-150 AKPAQ
+150 AKPTQ
-155 AFPYKERAGRPDPY
+155 VFPYKERAGRPDPY

-174 LSDEIVQRFGLVVEN
+174 LSDETVRRFGLLVEN
-189 GYAVLPVFAE
+189 GYAVLPVFVE
-199 GVCRSVCRRAIDPAV
+199 GVCRSVCRRAIDQAV

-225 QLWNSAAMEHAA
+225 QLWNSAAMERAA

-269 GKLVQKIDEYVPVAW
+269 GRLMQALDARETK
-284 PERVILAGDA
+284 PEKVILAGDS

-322 DGCKDVNEALVQN
+322 GDCKDVNEALIKD
-335 RDALQA
+335 REELKAI
-341 ACEAAIAPQTV
+341 CEFAPLGV
-352 QEQLTLEDEFLA
+352 EISVKHEKSIEDEFLD
-364 YLGRRGGAAVMST
+364 YLNKRSQKAVFAT
-377 GIAGLDK
+377 GISGLDR

-482 VPLTP
+482 APLTP
-487 AFLDEKVSAFCAQH
+487 AFLDEKVSAFCEQH

-545 MAASSLNREAY
+545 VAASSLNREAY

-564 LSAFKESG
+564 MSAFKESG

-597 PRHLA
+597 PRHLV
-602 LIILKNRFGA
+602 LTILKNRFGA
-612 TGESIPLDYEPEK
+612 TGESVPLDYEPEK

-633 KATPRTGRNIIR
+633 KAASRTGRNVIR